1 MRHRFPQDRSANTRR
16 KETSVTTRGNVERPR
31 RSRKMMRAKALGE
44 RIGFNLSAVEQ
55 SSISDI
61 YEARLDTIQ
70 AGSGTTFHRLPL
82 SLSRWAWCIISVFFI
97 CRQLALPPLVGSP
110 CYFSLSTPGARL
122 PFANKGNEIPSL
134 RGLSAL
140 RSRAAHSDTGWSRDI
155 IKIARDPRDSSLS
168 SAERILR
175 VEFSG

>member
-70 AGSGTTFHRLPL
+70 AGSGTTFHRRSL

-97 CRQLALPPLVGSP
+97 CRQLALPPPRRIAVLFLPVYSRRSTSIREQRQWNSFLTWTFRAP
-110 CYFSLSTPGARL
+110 FSRCAFRYG
-122 PFANKGNEIPSL
+122 
-134 RGLSAL
+134 
-140 RSRAAHSDTGWSRDI
+140 
-155 IKIARDPRDSSLS
+155 
-168 SAERILR
+168 
-175 VEFSG
+175 VVSGYY